1 MTVWQRLLQIR
12 ETKGADYLV
21 LLDPDRKK
29 GEDLAQMART
39 CESAGA
45 DGILVGGSLLF
56 SAEFD
61 RAVQTIH
68 AAVSIPVILFPGAG
82 SQLSAHADALL
93 FISIISG
100 RNAHYLIGEQA
111 LSAPVVKALGL
122 EAIGTGYMLV
132 DSGGTTSV
140 EFMSGTRPI
149 PREKPDIAVAHALA
163 AQYLGMPLVYLEA
176 GSGASEPVPDRMVR
190 AVAQT
195 VSIPVMVGGGIQTPE
210 QAAIQVNAGA
220 AFVITGNVLE
230 DRFDPGLIEAFARAV
245 HFRDSPGTDRV

>member
-1 MTVWQRLLQIR
+1 MTVWQRLLQVR
-12 ETKGADYLV
+12 EKRGANYLV
-21 LLDPDRKK
+21 LLDPDRKQEK
-29 GEDLAQMART
+29 ELALMART

-45 DGILVGGSLLF
+45 DAILVGGSLLF
-56 SAEFD
+56 SGTFD
-61 RAVQTIH
+61 RAVETIH

-82 SQLSAHADALL
+82 SQLSAHADAVL

-100 RNAHYLIGEQA
+100 RNAHYLIGEQV
-111 LSAPVVKALGL
+111 LSAPLVKAMGL

-140 EFMSGTRPI
+140 EFMSGTRPL

-176 GSGASEPVPDRMVR
+176 GSGAREPVPEQMVR
-190 AVAQT
+190 AVTQT

-210 QAAIQVNAGA
+210 QAAVQVQAGA
-220 AFVITGNVLE
+220 SFVVTGNALE
-230 DRFDPGLIEAFARAV
+230 NDFDPGLVEAFARAV
-245 HFRDSPGTDRV
+245 HFRDSAGIGRV